1 MKLTCII
8 VEDEPIA
15 RDILRQYISELDF
28 LDLIAEFDN
37 GVSAVSF
44 LRKQEVDVLFLDIN
58 MPKLSGIDLIRS
70 LSHPP
75 KIVLTTAYSE
85 YALEGYELDV
95 IDYLLK
101 PFSFERFL
109 KAVNKVSKLLES
121 EQASDE
127 SQPLIIKADGKTY
140 RIDEEDILFVESL
153 GDYVT
158 LHTSSEKLT
167 FNQSL
172 KSFLEKL
179 SPDSFIRVHKSFV
192 VSLSK
197 INYVEGNMISVG
209 EKEIPIGNA
218 FKDDFKNKFL
228 KV

>member
-8 VEDEPIA
+8 VEDEPVA

-28 LDLIAEFDN
+28 LELIGEFDN
-37 GVSAVSF
+37 GVSAISF
-44 LRKQEVDVLFLDIN
+44 LRDQDVDMLLLDIN

-75 KIVLTTAYSE
+75 KTILTTAYSE

-95 IDYLLK
+95 VDYLLK

-109 KAVNKVSKLLES
+109 KAVNKVSKQLES
-121 EQASDE
+121 EQASGE

-140 RIDEEDILFVESL
+140 RIEEEDILFVESL

-158 LHTSSEKLT
+158 LHTSEEKLT

-197 INYVEGNMISVG
+197 INYVEGNMISIG

-218 FKDDFKNKFL
+218 FKEEFKSRFL
-228 KV
+228 QS

>member
-8 VEDEPIA
+8 VEDEPVA
-15 RDILRQYISELDF
+15 RDIIRQYISELDF
-28 LDLIAEFDN
+28 LDLVAEFDN

-44 LRKQEVDVLFLDIN
+44 LRQQEVDVLFLDIN
-58 MPKLSGIDLIRS
+58 MPKLSGIDLIKS

-75 KIVLTTAYSE
+75 KTILTTAYSE
-85 YALEGYELDV
+85 YALDGYELDV
-95 IDYLLK
+95 VDYLLK

-109 KAVNKVSKLLES
+109 KAVNKVSALLES
-121 EQASDE
+121 EQASVE
-127 SQPLIIKADGKTY
+127 SKSLIIKADGKTY
-140 RIDEEDILFVESL
+140 RIEEEEILFVESL

-158 LHTSSEKLT
+158 LHTTAEKLT

-179 SPDSFIRVHKSFV
+179 SPGSFIRVHKSFV
-192 VSLSK
+192 VALSK
-197 INYVEGNMISVG
+197 INYVEGNMISIG

-218 FKDDFKNKFL
+218 FKEQFKARFL
-228 KV
+228 T

>member
-1 MKLTCII
+1 MTCII